1 MISSAGN
8 TWNNG
13 HKSIYNYYT
22 NWYSTGKCKAKLWSL
37 DYVPSGSKEFKN
49 QVLTYLCAMGLAC
62 GVNYI
67 SMGVAGR
74 IEKPFFVEIFTRGT
88 QKKIVKID
96 DNTYSLSVGR
106 HQLEVHRWSG
116 LSGIVSQSNI
126 SKNYYIY
133 DGETFNN
140 GFKLASTSNYE
151 LSEQM
156 NKVTKTIGGLTE
168 DTRKN
173 ASSYWRMA
181 IDDWQE
187 SLSYLDY
194 NNLILQNASNFCL

>member
-1 MISSAGN
+1 
-8 TWNNG
+8 
-13 HKSIYNYYT
+13 
-22 NWYSTGKCKAKLWSL
+22 
-37 DYVPSGSKEFKN
+37 
-49 QVLTYLCAMGLAC
+49 
-62 GVNYI
+62 
-67 SMGVAGR
+67 MGVAGS

-116 LSGIVSQSNI
+116 LSGAVSQSNI

-168 DTRKN
+168 DTR
-173 ASSYWRMA
+173 
-181 IDDWQE
+181 
-187 SLSYLDY
+187 
-194 NNLILQNASNFCL
+194 